1 MREILLLEKY
11 ILHPMWCYKQ
21 RKRLRNFNPTIIS
34 NNCTAGFIYHDLG
47 LKFLSPTINL
57 TVKDF
62 PLFISHLEHY
72 LSCELIEILRGGGV
86 HQRAD

>member
-1 MREILLLEKY
+1 MQDLLLPEKY

-47 LKFLSPTINL
+47 LEFRSPTINL
-57 TVKDF
+57 TIKQF
-62 PLFISHLEHY
+62 PLFIAHLPHY
-72 LSCELIEILRGGGV
+72 LNCELMEICGGGGYLKV
-86 HQRAD
+86 F